1 MVKVLFVCLGN
12 ICRSPSAEG
21 VFRALVEDQG
31 LSETIGVDS
40 AGTSSWHIGQQPDSR
55 AQAAARR
62 RGIDLST
69 LRCRQVKPADFETFD
84 YVIGMDRSNF
94 ADLSSLAAGAR
105 DRVHMFLDFAPE
117 TGVKEVPDPYYG
129 GDGGFDEVLDL
140 IEAASKG
147 LLEDIRQ
154 NHL

>member
-1 MVKVLFVCLGN
+1 
-12 ICRSPSAEG
+12 
-21 VFRALVEDQG
+21 
-31 LSETIGVDS
+31 
-40 AGTSSWHIGQQPDSR
+40 
-55 AQAAARR
+55 
-62 RGIDLST
+62 
-69 LRCRQVKPADFETFD
+69 
-84 YVIGMDRSNF
+84 
-94 ADLSSLAAGAR
+94 
-105 DRVHMFLDFAPE
+105 MFLDFAPE